1 MRAPAA
7 AEAPRRWGRNYGS
20 RTSVETET
28 AGLGTEAGKRSAHF
42 AAGSEELGIGMLDVG
57 EKPGTGPVVQ
67 RQIEELNFLVQAG
80 RSEAGRLERRLLQLV
95 SQSPGPAWGS
105 R

>member
-1 MRAPAA
+1 
-7 AEAPRRWGRNYGS
+7 
-20 RTSVETET
+20 
-28 AGLGTEAGKRSAHF
+28 
-42 AAGSEELGIGMLDVG
+42 MLDVG